1 MESLLEVLSSGEL
14 TTLRLRALFE
24 ERGYRRYHPSRFEEY
39 RFYLEN
45 QSFLK
50 NEQLITFNDLDGR
63 LMALKPDVTLSIAK
77 NVSVNGGLKK
87 LYYIENVYRPN
98 ATGRNFSEI
107 RQMGLECLGK
117 VGRSETSE
125 VVRLAYESLRLAEAP
140 FRLSLSHVRYLS
152 GLMRSLRIPSQLRG
166 ALYENIAAK
175 NPHGLRE
182 TAGAAGLSQEG
193 TALLEKAAMLSG
205 PATEAL
211 REARGLCRNAE
222 MERAVEEI
230 ERAIEGLDDLSVLI
244 DFSIRGDEDYY
255 SGLLLCGYLQGKS
268 RIVLSGG
275 EYDNMMKKMGQKG
288 GAIGF
293 AVYLDEFCGR

>member
-1 MESLLEVLSSGEL
+1 
-14 TTLRLRALFE
+14 
-24 ERGYRRYHPSRFEEY
+24 
-39 RFYLEN
+39 
-45 QSFLK
+45 
-50 NEQLITFNDLDGR
+50 
-63 LMALKPDVTLSIAK
+63 MALKPDVTLSIAK

-211 REARGLCRNAE
+211 RKRGPLPQRRDGAGGQ
-222 MERAVEEI
+222 EI
-230 ERAIEGLDDLSVLI
+230 ERAIDGLDDLSVLI

-255 SGLLLCGYLQGKS
+255 SGLLLCGYLQGRAVSSSQARVRQHDEKNGS
-268 RIVLSGG
+268 
-275 EYDNMMKKMGQKG
+275 KG
-288 GAIGF
+288 GAIGCRLSRR
-293 AVYLDEFCGR
+293 VLREVRKC

>member
-1 MESLLEVLSSGEL
+1 MKNLLDILSPGEI
-14 TTLRLRALFE
+14 TVLRLRALYE

-63 LMALKPDVTLSIAK
+63 LMALKPDVTLSIVK
-77 NVSVNGGLKK
+77 NVNAGGGLKK

-98 ATGRNFSEI
+98 ATGRNFTEI
-107 RQMGLECLGK
+107 RQMGLECLGR
-117 VGRSETSE
+117 VGRAEISE

-140 FRLSLSHVRYLS
+140 FRLALSHVRYLS
-152 GLMRSLRIPSQLRG
+152 GLMRSLRVPPQHRPE
-166 ALYENIAAK
+166 LYENIAAK

-182 TAGAAGLSQEG
+182 AAGRAGLSPEG
-193 TALLEKAAMLSG
+193 TELLEKAAMLSG
-205 PATEAL
+205 PASETLEEAG
-211 REARGLCRNAE
+211 RLCRNSE
-222 MERAVEEI
+222 MERAVEELR
-230 ERAIEGLDDLSVLI
+230 RAIEGLDDPSVLI

-268 RIVLSGG
+268 RVVLSGG